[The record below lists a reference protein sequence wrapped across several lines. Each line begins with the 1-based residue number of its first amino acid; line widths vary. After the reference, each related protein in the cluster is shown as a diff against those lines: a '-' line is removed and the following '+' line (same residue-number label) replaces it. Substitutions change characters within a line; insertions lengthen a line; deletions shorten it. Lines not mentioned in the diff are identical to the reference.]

1 MLGYIYCKTR
11 QSLKIIKGR
20 AKISIE
26 EIKWNTLAK
35 QQFKLIKSSQGMG
48 NGGKSRGKKNG
59 MKKKTVH
66 WNPNIS
72 KIILNVNGLNTLN

>member
-11 QSLKIIKGR
+11 QSLKIKGR

-35 QQFKLIKSSQGMG
+35 QQFKSIKSSQGMG
-48 NGGKSRGKKNG
+48 NGGKSRGKK
-59 MKKKTVH
+59 MEWKKR
-66 WNPNIS
+66 
-72 KIILNVNGLNTLN
+72 